1 MSALRSEQPRRRYG
15 WWLVAAI
22 LTAAIGAGGSAL
34 AAHQLADSD
43 AQRST
48 LAFHSSAVQ
57 VAAVVQLGLQ
67 RDEDLD
73 LGAGAFV
80 ADHPQTS
87 ESAFLTWARALQLR
101 SRYPE
106 VTGLTWIELI
116 PRAQLHAFESSSDAN
131 GLSTTGTNGKFTIV
145 PAGARPYY
153 CLIALSTSRGAAVR
167 TQGNV
172 DYCAADP
179 ALVAIR
185 DAGQAQASATRLPSG
200 LAALGLATPIYR
212 GGGVPATVSGRER
225 AFLGWTGEAVLP
237 HVLLSAALSG
247 RRGTALVLRRT
258 ESGSTL
264 VFKAGGAP
272 HGAQA
277 LTVNLHDGSTLEVL
291 GAATGSGIFV
301 DTDALEL
308 LVGGVIVSGLLGML
322 VLVLATG
329 RARAVRLVDKRTR
342 ELADEV
348 RLSASARDD
357 AVQASNA
364 KSVFVATVSHELR
377 TPLAGVIGTAELLG
391 ETKLDA
397 EQQDF
402 VEIVRSSS
410 EGLLLVIND
419 ILDYSKI
426 EAGKLEL
433 DPIGFALSELIA
445 ESCALVLPGAH
456 NKGLEIEVHVDKD
469 LPGWLEGDAARIRQV
484 LINLL
489 SNAVKFTPKGGV
501 TVHASGKPSG
511 VGRSLI
517 RVEVTDTGIGIDAE
531 TLARLFQP
539 FTQADNSTARK
550 YGGTGLGLTISSQLI
565 ERMGGTISAQSVP
578 GKGSTFA
585 FELELPLAD
594 EHEHAVRA
602 PVKFEPLGERDAAG
616 KLSESAPLV
625 LIAEDSPVN
634 QMLAARLLDRCGY
647 RSEIVADG
655 NEALDAIAHTAYAA
669 ILMDCQMP
677 GLDGYDATRAIRSRE
692 TPPAHIPIIATTAH
706 SMSGDREKCLAAG
719 MDDYISKP
727 IRAAALSDALT
738 KLIGAPDGSPPEVSA
753 TVGSDAD

>member
-1 MSALRSEQPRRRYG
+1 M
-15 WWLVAAI
+15 
-22 LTAAIGAGGSAL
+22 
-34 AAHQLADSD
+34 
-43 AQRST
+43 
-48 LAFHSSAVQ
+48 
-57 VAAVVQLGLQ
+57 
-67 RDEDLD
+67 
-73 LGAGAFV
+73 
-80 ADHPQTS
+80 
-87 ESAFLTWARALQLR
+87 
-101 SRYPE
+101 
-106 VTGLTWIELI
+106 
-116 PRAQLHAFESSSDAN
+116 
-131 GLSTTGTNGKFTIV
+131 
-145 PAGARPYY
+145 
-153 CLIALSTSRGAAVR
+153 
-167 TQGNV
+167 
-172 DYCAADP
+172 
-179 ALVAIR
+179 
-185 DAGQAQASATRLPSG
+185 
-200 LAALGLATPIYR
+200 
-212 GGGVPATVSGRER
+212 
-225 AFLGWTGEAVLP
+225 
-237 HVLLSAALSG
+237 
-247 RRGTALVLRRT
+247 
-258 ESGSTL
+258 
-264 VFKAGGAP
+264 
-272 HGAQA
+272 
-277 LTVNLHDGSTLEVL
+277 
-291 GAATGSGIFV
+291 
-301 DTDALEL
+301 
-308 LVGGVIVSGLLGML
+308 
-322 VLVLATG
+322 
-329 RARAVRLVDKRTR
+329 RLVDKRTR

-348 RLSASARDD
+348 RVSASARDD

-397 EQQDF
+397 EQHEF

-511 VGRSLI
+511 AGRSLI

-565 ERMGGTISAQSVP
+565 EKMGGTISAQSVP

-594 EHEHAVRA
+594 EHDHAVRA

-692 TPPAHIPIIATTAH
+692 TPSAHIPIIATTAH

-738 KLIGAPDGSPPEVSA
+738 KLIGAPDGSPPAVSA